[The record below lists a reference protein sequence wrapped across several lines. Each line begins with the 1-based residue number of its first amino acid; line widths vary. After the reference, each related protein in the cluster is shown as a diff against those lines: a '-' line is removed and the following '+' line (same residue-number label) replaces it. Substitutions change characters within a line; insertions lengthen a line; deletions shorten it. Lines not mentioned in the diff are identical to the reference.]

1 MSEEGNSKSS
11 LATPPLN
18 LLFNTAL
25 LGKQNVWEIN
35 ISTLLELL
43 LKIINSSGKKDL
55 RICGIA
61 AWSSTLIYRLKVES
75 IFQLEKL
82 SLEKKNFT
90 SSTEKEIPV
99 LKLIDF
105 PFRLS
110 STYPISLEDLLNVL
124 ENIISSLHNPNLK
137 RRNLVQLEPIEIFDF
152 DHYLVKFEKILEEKE
167 AFIMHSLTVTE
178 SILFSKFIDKLD
190 RLEVARIFIALLHLA
205 MKGKIDIVQIDD
217 SSDIV
222 PLSDKTAL
230 ACNCKAI

>member
-1 MSEEGNSKSS
+1 MIEEGSSRSS

-18 LLFNTAL
+18 LLFNTSL

-35 ISTLLELL
+35 ISRLLELL
-43 LKIINSSGKKDL
+43 LKIINSSEKKDL

-82 SLEKKNFT
+82 SLEKKNYDD
-90 SSTEKEIPV
+90 STEKEIPH

-110 STYPISLEDLLNVL
+110 STYPVSLEDLLNVL
-124 ENIISSLHNPNLK
+124 ENIISSLNNPSIK
-137 RRNLVQLEPIEIFDF
+137 SRNLVELEPIEIFDF

-167 AFIMHSLTVTE
+167 KFIMHSLRLTE
-178 SILFSKFIDKLD
+178 SILFSKFIEKID

-205 MKGKIDIVQIDD
+205 MKGMIDLIQLDE
-217 SSDIV
+217 SYDIEIRRR
-222 PLSDKTAL
+222 LQL
-230 ACNCKAI
+230 

>member
-1 MSEEGNSKSS
+1 MSEEGSSKSS

-217 SSDIV
+217 SSDIEIRR
-222 PLSDKTAL
+222 LQ
-230 ACNCKAI
+230 NRI

>member
-1 MSEEGNSKSS
+1 MSEEGNNKSS

-18 LLFNTAL
+18 LLFNTSL
-25 LGKQNVWEIN
+25 LGKRNVWEIN

-43 LKIINSSGKKDL
+43 LKIINSSEKKDL

-82 SLEKKNFT
+82 SMEKKTFAT
-90 SSTEKEIPV
+90 STEKEIPL

-110 STYPISLEDLLNVL
+110 STYPVSLEDLLNVL
-124 ENIISSLHNPNLK
+124 ENIISSLNNPNSK
-137 RRNLVQLEPIEIFDF
+137 RRTLEDLEPIEIFDF
-152 DHYLVKFEKILEEKE
+152 DHYLVKFEKILEEKQE
-167 AFIMHSLTVTE
+167 FIMHSLRLTE
-178 SILFSKFIDKLD
+178 TILFSKLIEKLD

-205 MKGKIDIVQIDD
+205 MKGKIDIIQIGE
-217 SSDIV
+217 SSDIQIRRL
-222 PLSDKTAL
+222 PF
-230 ACNCKAI
+230 

>member
-90 SSTEKEIPV
+90 SSTEKEIPL

-217 SSDIV
+217 SSDIEIRR
-222 PLSDKTAL
+222 LQ
-230 ACNCKAI
+230 NRI

>member
-1 MSEEGNSKSS
+1 MIEEGSSKSS

-18 LLFNTAL
+18 LLFNTSL

-35 ISTLLELL
+35 ISRLLELL
-43 LKIINSSGKKDL
+43 LKIINSSEKKDL

-82 SLEKKNFT
+82 SLEKKNYDG
-90 SSTEKEIPV
+90 STEKEIPN

-110 STYPISLEDLLNVL
+110 STYPVSLEDLLNVL
-124 ENIISSLHNPNLK
+124 ENIISSLNNPSIK
-137 RRNLVQLEPIEIFDF
+137 RRNLVELEPIEIFDF

-167 AFIMHSLTVTE
+167 KFIMHSLRLTE
-178 SILFSKFIDKLD
+178 TILFSKFIEKID

-205 MKGKIDIVQIDD
+205 MKGMIDLIQLDE
-217 SSDIV
+217 SYDIEIRRSQ
-222 PLSDKTAL
+222 L
-230 ACNCKAI
+230 

>member
-1 MSEEGNSKSS
+1 MIEEGSSKSS

-18 LLFNTAL
+18 LLFNTSL

-35 ISTLLELL
+35 ISKLLELL
-43 LKIINSSGKKDL
+43 LKIINSSEKKDL

-82 SLEKKNFT
+82 SLEKKNYDG
-90 SSTEKEIPV
+90 STEKEIPN

-110 STYPISLEDLLNVL
+110 STYPVSLEDLLNVL
-124 ENIISSLHNPNLK
+124 ENIISSLNNPSIK
-137 RRNLVQLEPIEIFDF
+137 RRNLVELEPIEIFDF

-167 AFIMHSLTVTE
+167 KFIMHSLRLTE
-178 SILFSKFIDKLD
+178 TILFSKFIEQLD

-205 MKGKIDIVQIDD
+205 MKGMIDLIQLDE
-217 SSDIV
+217 SYDIEIRRRSQ
-222 PLSDKTAL
+222 L
-230 ACNCKAI
+230 

>member
-1 MSEEGNSKSS
+1 MSEEGSSKSS

-90 SSTEKEIPV
+90 SSTEKEIPL

-152 DHYLVKFEKILEEKE
+152 DQYLVKFEKILEEKE
-167 AFIMHSLTVTE
+167 AFIMHSLRLTE

-205 MKGKIDIVQIDD
+205 MKGKIDMVQIDD
-217 SSDIV
+217 SSDIEIRR
-222 PLSDKTAL
+222 LQIGSNINKSHL
-230 ACNCKAI
+230 

>member
-1 MSEEGNSKSS
+1 MIEEGSSKSS

-18 LLFNTAL
+18 LLFNTSL

-35 ISTLLELL
+35 ISRLLELL
-43 LKIINSSGKKDL
+43 LKIINSSEKKDL

-82 SLEKKNFT
+82 SMEKKNYDG
-90 SSTEKEIPV
+90 STEKEIPN

-110 STYPISLEDLLNVL
+110 STYPVSLEDLLNVL
-124 ENIISSLHNPNLK
+124 ENIISSLNNPSIK
-137 RRNLVQLEPIEIFDF
+137 RRNLVELEPIEIFDF

-167 AFIMHSLTVTE
+167 KFIMHSLRLTE
-178 SILFSKFIDKLD
+178 TILFSKFIEQLD

-205 MKGKIDIVQIDD
+205 MKGMIDLIQLDE
-217 SSDIV
+217 SYDIEIRRSQ
-222 PLSDKTAL
+222 L
-230 ACNCKAI
+230 

>member
-1 MSEEGNSKSS
+1 MSEDNSKSS

-18 LLFNTAL
+18 LLFNTSL

-75 IFQLEKL
+75 IFHLEKL
-82 SLEKKNFT
+82 SLEKKNFA
-90 SSTEKEIPV
+90 SSTEKEIPL
-99 LKLIDF
+99 LKLLDF

-110 STYPISLEDLLNVL
+110 STYPLSLEDLLNVL

-137 RRNLVQLEPIEIFDF
+137 RRNPIELEPVEIFDF

-167 AFIMHSLTVTE
+167 AFILHSLKFTE
-178 SILFSKFIDKLD
+178 TILFSKFIEKLE
-190 RLEVARIFIALLHLA
+190 RLEIARIFIALLHLA

-217 SSDIV
+217 SSDIEIRK
-222 PLSDKTAL
+222 L
-230 ACNCKAI
+230 

>member
-1 MSEEGNSKSS
+1 MSEDNSKSS

-18 LLFNTAL
+18 LLFNTSL

-75 IFQLEKL
+75 IFHLEKL
-82 SLEKKNFT
+82 SLEKKNFA
-90 SSTEKEIPV
+90 SSTEKEIPL
-99 LKLIDF
+99 LKLLDF

-110 STYPISLEDLLNVL
+110 STYPLSLEDLLNVL
-124 ENIISSLHNPNLK
+124 ENIISSLHTPNLK
-137 RRNLVQLEPIEIFDF
+137 KRNPIELEPVEIFDF

-167 AFIMHSLTVTE
+167 AFIMHSLRFTDT
-178 SILFSKFIDKLD
+178 ILFSKFIEKLE
-190 RLEVARIFIALLHLA
+190 RLEIARIFIALLHLA

-217 SSDIV
+217 SSDIEIRK
-222 PLSDKTAL
+222 L
-230 ACNCKAI
+230 

>member
-1 MSEEGNSKSS
+1 MSEEGNSQSS

-90 SSTEKEIPV
+90 SSTEKEIPL

-137 RRNLVQLEPIEIFDF
+137 QRNLVQLEPIEIFDF

-167 AFIMHSLTVTE
+167 AFIMHSLRLTE
-178 SILFSKFIDKLD
+178 SILFSKFIDKLN

-217 SSDIV
+217 SSDIEIRR
-222 PLSDKTAL
+222 LQ
-230 ACNCKAI
+230 NGI

>member
-1 MSEEGNSKSS
+1 MNEEVNSKSS

-18 LLFNTAL
+18 LLFNTSI

-82 SLEKKNFT
+82 SLEKKKI
-90 SSTEKEIPV
+90 SSTEKEIPL
-99 LKLIDF
+99 LKLLDF

-110 STYPISLEDLLNVL
+110 STYPVFL
-124 ENIISSLHNPNLK
+124 
-137 RRNLVQLEPIEIFDF
+137 
-152 DHYLVKFEKILEEKE
+152 
-167 AFIMHSLTVTE
+167 
-178 SILFSKFIDKLD
+178 
-190 RLEVARIFIALLHLA
+190 
-205 MKGKIDIVQIDD
+205 
-217 SSDIV
+217 
-222 PLSDKTAL
+222 
-230 ACNCKAI
+230 

>member
-1 MSEEGNSKSS
+1 MSEEGSSKSS

-82 SLEKKNFT
+82 SLEKGN
-90 SSTEKEIPV
+90 SSSKINR
-99 LKLIDF
+99 F
-105 PFRLS
+105 PF
-110 STYPISLEDLLNVL
+110 
-124 ENIISSLHNPNLK
+124 
-137 RRNLVQLEPIEIFDF
+137 
-152 DHYLVKFEKILEEKE
+152 
-167 AFIMHSLTVTE
+167 
-178 SILFSKFIDKLD
+178 
-190 RLEVARIFIALLHLA
+190 
-205 MKGKIDIVQIDD
+205 
-217 SSDIV
+217 
-222 PLSDKTAL
+222 
-230 ACNCKAI
+230 

>member
-1 MSEEGNSKSS
+1 MSEEANNNSS

-18 LLFNTAL
+18 LLFNTSL
-25 LGKQNVWEIN
+25 LGKRNVWEIN

-43 LKIINSSGKKDL
+43 LKIINSSEKKDL

-82 SLEKKNFT
+82 SMEKKNFAT
-90 SSTEKEIPV
+90 STEKEIPL

-110 STYPISLEDLLNVL
+110 STYPVSLEDLLNVL
-124 ENIISSLHNPNLK
+124 ENIISSLNNPNSK
-137 RRNLVQLEPIEIFDF
+137 RRNLEDLEPIEIFDF
-152 DHYLVKFEKILEEKE
+152 DHYLVKFEKILEEKQE
-167 AFIMHSLTVTE
+167 FIMHSLRLTE
-178 SILFSKFIDKLD
+178 TILFSKLIEKLD

-205 MKGKIDIVQIDD
+205 MKRKIDIIQIGE
-217 SSDIV
+217 SSDIEIRRFQ
-222 PLSDKTAL
+222 L
-230 ACNCKAI
+230 

>member
-1 MSEEGNSKSS
+1 MSEDNSKSS

-18 LLFNTAL
+18 LLFNTSL

-75 IFQLEKL
+75 IFHLEKL
-82 SLEKKNFT
+82 SLEKKNFA
-90 SSTEKEIPV
+90 SSTEKEIPL
-99 LKLIDF
+99 LKLLDF

-110 STYPISLEDLLNVL
+110 STYPLSLEDLLNVL

-137 RRNLVQLEPIEIFDF
+137 RRNPIELEPVEIFDF

-167 AFIMHSLTVTE
+167 EFIMHSLRFTE
-178 SILFSKFIDKLD
+178 TILFSKFIEKLE
-190 RLEVARIFIALLHLA
+190 RLEIARIFIALLHLA

-217 SSDIV
+217 SSDIEIRK
-222 PLSDKTAL
+222 L
-230 ACNCKAI
+230 

>member
-1 MSEEGNSKSS
+1 MNEVNSKSS
-11 LATPPLN
+11 FATPPLN
-18 LLFNTAL
+18 LLFNTSI

-82 SLEKKNFT
+82 SLEKKKIS
-90 SSTEKEIPV
+90 SSTEKEIPL
-99 LKLIDF
+99 LKLLDF

-110 STYPISLEDLLNVL
+110 STYPVSLEDLLNVL
-124 ENIISSLHNPNLK
+124 ENIISSLHNPNVK
-137 RRNLVQLEPIEIFDF
+137 RRSPMELEPVEIFDF

-167 AFIMHSLTVTE
+167 AFIMQSLRLTE
-178 SILFSKFIDKLD
+178 TILFSKFIEKLD
-190 RLEVARIFIALLHLA
+190 RLEIARIFIALLHLA
-205 MKGKIDIVQIDD
+205 MKGKIDIVQTNE
-217 SSDIV
+217 SSDIEIRKIQIGSNINKSN
-222 PLSDKTAL
+222 L
-230 ACNCKAI
+230 

>member
-1 MSEEGNSKSS
+1 MSEEGSSKSS

-90 SSTEKEIPV
+90 SSTEKEIPL

-152 DHYLVKFEKILEEKE
+152 DQYLVKFEKILEEKE
-167 AFIMHSLTVTE
+167 AFIMHSLRLTE

-217 SSDIV
+217 SSDIEIRR
-222 PLSDKTAL
+222 LQ
-230 ACNCKAI
+230 NRI

>member
-1 MSEEGNSKSS
+1 MSEEEGNNKSS

-18 LLFNTAL
+18 LLFNTSL
-25 LGKQNVWEIN
+25 LGKRNVWEIN

-43 LKIINSSGKKDL
+43 LKVINSSEKKDL

-82 SLEKKNFT
+82 SMEKKNFAT
-90 SSTEKEIPV
+90 STEKEIPL

-110 STYPISLEDLLNVL
+110 STYPVSLEDLLNVL
-124 ENIISSLHNPNLK
+124 ENIISSLNNPNLK
-137 RRNLVQLEPIEIFDF
+137 KRNLVDLEPIEIFDF
-152 DHYLVKFEKILEEKE
+152 DHYLLKFEKILEEKE
-167 AFIMHSLTVTE
+167 EFIIHSLRLTE
-178 SILFSKFIDKLD
+178 TILFSKLIEKLD

-205 MKGKIDIVQIDD
+205 MKGKIDILQIDE
-217 SSDIV
+217 SSDIEIRR
-222 PLSDKTAL
+222 LQL
-230 ACNCKAI
+230 

>member
-1 MSEEGNSKSS
+1 MSEEGSSKSS

-90 SSTEKEIPV
+90 SSTEKEIPL

-217 SSDIV
+217 SSDIEIRR
-222 PLSDKTAL
+222 LQ
-230 ACNCKAI
+230 NRI

>member
-1 MSEEGNSKSS
+1 MIEEGSSKSS

-18 LLFNTAL
+18 LLFNTSL

-35 ISTLLELL
+35 ISKLLELL
-43 LKIINSSGKKDL
+43 LKIINSSEKKDL

-82 SLEKKNFT
+82 SLEKKKYDG
-90 SSTEKEIPV
+90 STEREIPH

-110 STYPISLEDLLNVL
+110 STYPVSLEDLLNVL
-124 ENIISSLHNPNLK
+124 ENIISSLNNPSIK
-137 RRNLVQLEPIEIFDF
+137 SRNLVELEPIEIFDF

-167 AFIMHSLTVTE
+167 KFIMHSLRLTE
-178 SILFSKFIDKLD
+178 TLLFSKFIEKLD

-205 MKGKIDIVQIDD
+205 MKGMIDLIELDE
-217 SSDIV
+217 SYDIEIRRR
-222 PLSDKTAL
+222 L
-230 ACNCKAI
+230 

>member
-1 MSEEGNSKSS
+1 MNEVNSKSS
-11 LATPPLN
+11 FATPPLN
-18 LLFNTAL
+18 LLFNTSI

-82 SLEKKNFT
+82 SLEKKKF
-90 SSTEKEIPV
+90 SSTEKEIPL
-99 LKLIDF
+99 LKLLDF

-110 STYPISLEDLLNVL
+110 STYPVSLEDLLNVL
-124 ENIISSLHNPNLK
+124 ENIISSLHNPNVK
-137 RRNLVQLEPIEIFDF
+137 RRSPMELEPVEIFDF

-167 AFIMHSLTVTE
+167 AFIMQSLRLTE
-178 SILFSKFIDKLD
+178 TILFSKFIEKLD
-190 RLEVARIFIALLHLA
+190 RLEIARIFIALLHLA
-205 MKGKIDIVQIDD
+205 MKGKIDIVQTTD
-217 SSDIV
+217 SYDIEIRKIQIGSNINKSN
-222 PLSDKTAL
+222 L
-230 ACNCKAI
+230 

>member
-1 MSEEGNSKSS
+1 MIEEGSSKSS

-18 LLFNTAL
+18 LLFNTSL

-35 ISTLLELL
+35 ISSLLELL
-43 LKIINSSGKKDL
+43 LKIINSSEKKDL

-82 SLEKKNFT
+82 SMEKKNYDG
-90 SSTEKEIPV
+90 STEKEIPI

-110 STYPISLEDLLNVL
+110 STYPVSLEDLLNVL
-124 ENIISSLHNPNLK
+124 ENIISSLNNPSIK
-137 RRNLVQLEPIEIFDF
+137 RRNLVELEPIEIFDF

-167 AFIMHSLTVTE
+167 KFIMHSLRLTE
-178 SILFSKFIDKLD
+178 TILFSKFIEQLD

-205 MKGKIDIVQIDD
+205 MKGMIDLIQLDE
-217 SSDIV
+217 SYDIEIRRSQ
-222 PLSDKTAL
+222 L
-230 ACNCKAI
+230 

>member
-1 MSEEGNSKSS
+1 MSEDNSKSS

-18 LLFNTAL
+18 LLFNTSL

-75 IFQLEKL
+75 IFHLEKL
-82 SLEKKNFT
+82 SLEKKNFA
-90 SSTEKEIPV
+90 SSTEKEIPL
-99 LKLIDF
+99 LKLLDF

-110 STYPISLEDLLNVL
+110 STYPLSLEDLLNVL

-137 RRNLVQLEPIEIFDF
+137 RRNPIELEAVEIFDF

-167 AFIMHSLTVTE
+167 EFIMHSLRFTE
-178 SILFSKFIDKLD
+178 TILFSKFIEKLE
-190 RLEVARIFIALLHLA
+190 RLEIARIFIALLHLA

-217 SSDIV
+217 SSDFEIRK
-222 PLSDKTAL
+222 L
-230 ACNCKAI
+230 

>member
-124 ENIISSLHNPNLK
+124 ENIISSLHNPNPK

-152 DHYLVKFEKILEEKE
+152 DQYLVKFEKILEEKE

-217 SSDIV
+217 SSDIEIRR
-222 PLSDKTAL
+222 LQ
-230 ACNCKAI
+230 NRI

>member
-217 SSDIV
+217 SSDIEIRR
-222 PLSDKTAL
+222 LQ
-230 ACNCKAI
+230 NRI